1 MLFSLSLSHAAEP
14 LHSVSHVM
22 VLPQDHR
29 AEAAAPP
36 CITPNAMDDFE
47 FSGFSDTGGGG
58 EMGECV
64 KGVSG
69 REKETLSSPQSYMM
83 HVQYSRQTVK

>member
-1 MLFSLSLSHAAEP
+1 MSSSLSRATEP

-36 CITPNAMDDFE
+36 CMTPNAMDDFE
-47 FSGFSDTGGGG
+47 FAGFSDTGGGG

-64 KGVSG
+64 RRVSG
-69 REKETLSSPQSYMM
+69 ETGGEKEMDKPTKFFDARAIQ
-83 HVQYSRQTVK
+83 

>member
-1 MLFSLSLSHAAEP
+1 
-14 LHSVSHVM
+14 M

-64 KGVSG
+64 RGVSG
-69 REKETLSSPQSYMM
+69 ESGRDITKFFDTTFN
-83 HVQYSRQTVK
+83 TVDRLLNR